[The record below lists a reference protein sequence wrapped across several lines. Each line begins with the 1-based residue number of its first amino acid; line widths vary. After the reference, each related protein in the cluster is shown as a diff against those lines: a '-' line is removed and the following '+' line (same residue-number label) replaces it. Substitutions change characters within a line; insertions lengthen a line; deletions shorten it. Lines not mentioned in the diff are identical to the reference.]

1 MFDEE
6 VDRYDTY
13 EDYLDSLVSEEDHF
27 YLEDE
32 EMARII
38 AELGYRFEF
47 DCRAVWLVDASIP
60 VFCTSWI
67 IIALYHLISDLQETL
82 SPGRTST
89 R

>member
-38 AELGYRFEF
+38 AELGYR
-47 DCRAVWLVDASIP
+47 
-60 VFCTSWI
+60 
-67 IIALYHLISDLQETL
+67 
-82 SPGRTST
+82 
-89 R
+89 